1 MRWLCQLF
9 KAALCSTDSTHMPE
23 TSGRI
28 HAWITRVL
36 ISHAGPRPWIGRW
49 PPPARAL
56 AGRKVGNDMRES
68 AKHILHPIRYLALV
82 AILFANMQMHSATA
96 WARTA
101 VQISR
106 GDPDDPEAPVPG
118 PAKTGSALAAP
129 ARTMA
134 ANSSYTTTYLLI
146 PTRYGFGLLM
156 IQILRSR
163 I

>member
-1 MRWLCQLF
+1 VRWLCQLF

-56 AGRKVGNDMRES
+56 AGRKVGNEMRM
-68 AKHILHPIRYLALV
+68 KRGIYVQTIRWLFVLALTV
-82 AILFANMQMHSATA
+82 VGVHACAATS
-96 WARTA
+96 WARPA
-101 VQISR
+101 VTVSR
-106 GDPDDPEAPVPG
+106 GDPDEPEAPVPG
-118 PAKTGSALAAP
+118 PTKAGAAVTASSSAQASRSPYTTEQMRNSVRHVWSALV
-129 ARTMA
+129 MQ
-134 ANSSYTTTYLLI
+134 
-146 PTRYGFGLLM
+146 M
-156 IQILRSR
+156 LRLR